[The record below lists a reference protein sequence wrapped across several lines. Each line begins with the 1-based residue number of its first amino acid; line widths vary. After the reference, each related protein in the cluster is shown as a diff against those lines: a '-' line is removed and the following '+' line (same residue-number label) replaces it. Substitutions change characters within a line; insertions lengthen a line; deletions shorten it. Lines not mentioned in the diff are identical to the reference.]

1 MSSDWDFEFAV
12 IDKHQLL
19 RLVPY
24 SLSQITRL
32 EEQNLFPRRL
42 KLGPSRVGWK
52 LIEIYEFIEK
62 KSLERDEK
70 P

>member
-42 KLGPSRVGWK
+42 KLGLSRVGWK
-52 LIEIYEFIEK
+52 LKFIEQ

-70 P
+70 S